1 MLTGLLCPPLQAEWR
16 VQYLEGCVKEW
27 KRQNKQLRLVV
38 EEQAMCTVRTDGDT
52 GGCFCGDL
60 LAFAVQ
66 AEQLEEGLSDKEVPH
81 AIALR
86 HQTCCLFNLHMLP
99 RQVAIAAVTA
109 RLHGKEVCLFRKV
122 YSTGHDPRGGR
133 LS

>member
-1 MLTGLLCPPLQAEWR
+1 MC
-16 VQYLEGCVKEW
+16 EG
-27 KRQNKQLRLVV
+27 V
-38 EEQAMCTVRTDGDT
+38 ETAEQAAAAGGGGAGNVHRATDGDT

-122 YSTGHDPRGGR
+122 NSTGHDPRGGR